1 MSLKSFHVFF
11 IVMAVLIS
19 FGFSAWAFTNGDG
32 PLGGSATAAGTV
44 TAILGVVIAVYGVWF
59 VIKKSGRI
67 IV

>member
-1 MSLKSFHVFF
+1 MSLKSFHIFF

-32 PLGGSATAAGTV
+32 PLGGSAVAAGTAS
-44 TAILGVVIAVYGVWF
+44 AILGVLIAAYGAWF
-59 VIKKSGRI
+59 VIKKSGSI